1 MDNFETL
8 VLIAGGVI
16 TLLALS
22 EKIRLLLLKPIF
34 WLFCR
39 PHNEIQDK
47 IETKCVEF
55 KSSLQETNNRIEKVL
70 DETSNLIEN
79 NLEKTNT
86 RIKEVSERQESKILE
101 MNAMSFG
108 LLSILHDRIFQA
120 CMYFITKDEISCDE
134 LENLEY
140 LYKGYAGL
148 NGNGT
153 CETLMNKVRNL
164 KIIN

>member
-55 KSSLQETNNRIEKVL
+55 KSSLEE
-70 DETSNLIEN
+70 
-79 NLEKTNT
+79 TNT
-86 RIKEVSERQESKILE
+86 RIEEVSKRQESKILE

-120 CMYFITKDEISCDE
+120 CMYFITKEEISCDE

-140 LYKGYAGL
+140 LYKGYSGL
-148 NGNGT
+148 GGNGT
-153 CETLMNKVRNL
+153 CEILMIKVRHL
-164 KIIN
+164 KVIN

>member
-1 MDNFETL
+1 MDSFERL
-8 VLIAGGVI
+8 VLIAGGLI

-39 PHNEIQDK
+39 PHQEIQDK
-47 IETKCVEF
+47 IEDKCVEF
-55 KSSLQETNNRIEKVL
+55 KTSIQETNNRIE
-70 DETSNLIEN
+70 
-79 NLEKTNT
+79 
-86 RIKEVSERQESKILE
+86 EVSERQESKILE

-120 CMYFITKDEISCDE
+120 CMYFITKGEITADE

-140 LYKGYAGL
+140 LYKGYSGMD
-148 NGNGT
+148 GNGT
-153 CETLMNKVRNL
+153 CETLYNRVKTL
-164 KIIN
+164 KIVN

>member
-55 KSSLQETNNRIEKVL
+55 KSSLEE
-70 DETSNLIEN
+70 
-79 NLEKTNT
+79 TNT
-86 RIKEVSERQESKILE
+86 RIEEVSKRQESKILE

-120 CMYFITKDEISCDE
+120 CMYFITKGEITADE

-140 LYKGYAGL
+140 LYKGYSGMG
-148 NGNGT
+148 GNGT
-153 CETLMNKVRNL
+153 CETLYNRVKDL

>member
-8 VLIAGGVI
+8 VLVAGGVI
-16 TLLALS
+16 TLLVLS

-55 KSSLQETNNRIEKVL
+55 KSSLEE
-70 DETSNLIEN
+70 
-79 NLEKTNT
+79 TNT
-86 RIKEVSERQESKILE
+86 RIEEVSERQESKILE

-120 CMYFITKDEISCDE
+120 CMYFITKEEISCDE

-148 NGNGT
+148 GGNGT
-153 CETLMNKVRNL
+153 CEILMIKVRHL
-164 KIIN
+164 KVIN